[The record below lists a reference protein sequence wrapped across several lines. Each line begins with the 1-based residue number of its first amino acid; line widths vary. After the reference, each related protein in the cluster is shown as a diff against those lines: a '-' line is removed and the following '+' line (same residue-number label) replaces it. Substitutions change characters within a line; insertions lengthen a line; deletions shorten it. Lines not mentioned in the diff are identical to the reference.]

1 MYLSKPRIKVRMEPD
16 VNHERA
22 HVHINEHNASF
33 DVNTGELM
41 EGECDVRTRQT
52 VQNWILRHK
61 GDLLELWDIAKVG
74 IDYRPYVRRIRE
86 DKDFTDFGFKGTKPD
101 TCTIIE
107 RVKIEDQLTGENCE
121 FCGKPLVIKN
131 GRFGDFIACS
141 GYPECK
147 NTKPIVEKVG
157 VPCPVCG
164 KDLVARRSKKG
175 RLFYGCSGY
184 PECNT
189 VFWNKPVDKKCPD
202 CGSLLTTK
210 GGRSKQ
216 LVCSNSECGYTE
228 K

>member
-1 MYLSKPRIKVRMEPD
+1 MIDIRRIRFDGKLNYQNGLSFYFSRQGHVISFLIQEIGDRKRRIRVRMEPD

-61 GDLLELWDIAKVG
+61 GDLLELWDIAKAG

-107 RVKIEDQLTGENCE
+107 RVKIWYEGELIQELDYNNVNHVISE
-121 FCGKPLVIKN
+121 GDMFVGLPEGFLEGRMIFESLNGKVQVK
-131 GRFGDFIACS
+131 
-141 GYPECK
+141 
-147 NTKPIVEKVG
+147 
-157 VPCPVCG
+157 
-164 KDLVARRSKKG
+164 
-175 RLFYGCSGY
+175 
-184 PECNT
+184 
-189 VFWNKPVDKKCPD
+189 
-202 CGSLLTTK
+202 
-210 GGRSKQ
+210 
-216 LVCSNSECGYTE
+216 
-228 K
+228 